1 MSGAGRIKNDGST
14 PVTDFEVKHTARSS
28 FTLKGADL
36 RKSWVDSV
44 KAGKEEMRWVIEF
57 ANHDVVAEIVVK
69 PKGIITNE

>member
-14 PVTDFEVKHTARSS
+14 PTVDFEVKHTARSS
-28 FTLKGADL
+28 YTLKGAEL
-36 RKSWVDSV
+36 RKSWLDSI

-69 PKGIITNE
+69 PKGIITDE